1 MWLKSLRRV
10 PRGPFTMTVR
20 PFRDTL
26 TAKRAQTNAR
36 YGCEAGSTTGLSG
49 EHYAPCSGMSTVW
62 LLRMV
67 FILQTT
73 TTTSCRPGGKAPS
86 SYTALLVLTPT
97 YPAARSYGIFQPST
111 ATATATRA
119 HTQARP
125 RAPGRWRPPRPSQQR
140 DPAGP
145 RAGRGGKGHV
155 GESTIPAAPPL
166 GPRPE
171 HRDGATSAPVSC
183 SQPGGAARSRSA
195 ADGVGCS
202 HQPRLTWRRAAPK
215 GAACDVIALL

>member
-1 MWLKSLRRV
+1 
-10 PRGPFTMTVR
+10 MTVR

-166 GPRPE
+166 GPHPR
-171 HRDGATSAPVSC
+171 APRRCDLS
-183 SQPGGAARSRSA
+183 PGQLLAARRGGEEPVRRGWHRMQPPATTNLA
-195 ADGVGCS
+195 ASGAERGGV
-202 HQPRLTWRRAAPK
+202 
-215 GAACDVIALL
+215 